1 MFITKCSKSTFYRIL
16 FIKIFQIPDIITV
29 VDVKTNDSKGT
40 TEKIYSDGSHEIIY
54 TNGNR
59 KEISA
64 DGKSTKVFHNDKKEI
79 LQFSK

>member
-1 MFITKCSKSTFYRIL
+1 MIYFSFRAFCQKSINY
-16 FIKIFQIPDIITV
+16 IFQIPDTITV

-64 DGKSTKVFHNDKKEI
+64 DGKSTKVFHINKKEI